1 LKKDF
6 TMHKQFKL
14 SEQEVR
20 NAIACYL
27 YDEGLLDLE
36 EGTMEYEID
45 SETNEFIVNIYKQK
59 ELM

>member
-1 LKKDF
+1 
-6 TMHKQFKL
+6 MHKQFKL

-36 EGTMEYEID
+36 EGTMEYEIN
-45 SETNEFIVNIYKQK
+45 SETNELIVNIYEQK